1 MSATTDIQVWE
12 FPLDWSK
19 VREFANAVHDDH
31 WNEEPLAVP
40 PTLLVMLSAEHLE
53 RLILETLHLDR
64 RRAVHGEHEYNFSR
78 LPRVGERIQCRARV
92 VEDGFKE
99 GRRGGKMR
107 MVVCETEFRD
117 AVTGGLIGIER
128 MTTLETAPQAS
139 P

>member
-78 LPRVGERIQCRARV
+78 LQRVGESIQCRH
-92 VEDGFKE
+92 GS
-99 GRRGGKMR
+99 
-107 MVVCETEFRD
+107 
-117 AVTGGLIGIER
+117 ER
-128 MTTLETAPQAS
+128 MGSGRQSAEDANRLPDRVPRCSHGRADRN
-139 P
+139 